1 MFRRKLMGMMMAVT
15 LAATAVTGCG
25 NATGGSSGKASDTK
39 IVIYS
44 NADDEAI
51 TAMKNA
57 LDNNGYKDKYTFN
70 GFGTS
75 ELGGKLLA
83 EGKNI
88 EADMV
93 TMSTFYLDSAQQ
105 QNKMFQKLDFP
116 IKTLDKFGDYAAP
129 ITSQEGAII
138 MNTDLMKKY
147 NLSTPT
153 GLKDLTK
160 KEYKG
165 YLAIT
170 DVKSSSTAWLLM
182 QALIS
187 AYGEKEAQNV
197 LKQIYVNAGDH
208 IEDSGSAPLKLCRAG
223 EVAIGFGLR
232 HQAVADK
239 ANGQPIDYVDPTEGN
254 FSLTE
259 SVAVIDKG
267 KDTNPQ
273 AQKMAQCIIEHGRE
287 ELQKSYPNP
296 LYEGESADA
305 ANKSTY
311 PKTFSEPLTFELY
324 EKHQQL
330 SDEVMP

>member
-1 MFRRKLMGMMMAVT
+1 
-15 LAATAVTGCG
+15 
-25 NATGGSSGKASDTK
+25 
-39 IVIYS
+39 
-44 NADDEAI
+44 
-51 TAMKNA
+51 MKNA

-153 GLKDLTK
+153 CLKDLTK

-170 DVKSSSTAWLLM
+170 DVKSSSTAWL
-182 QALIS
+182 
-187 AYGEKEAQNV
+187 AYAGSCFCLWREGGSECIKTDLCQCRQTILRIPV
-197 LKQIYVNAGDH
+197 LH
-208 IEDSGSAPLKLCRAG
+208 
-223 EVAIGFGLR
+223 
-232 HQAVADK
+232 H
-239 ANGQPIDYVDPTEGN
+239 
-254 FSLTE
+254 
-259 SVAVIDKG
+259 
-267 KDTNPQ
+267 
-273 AQKMAQCIIEHGRE
+273 
-287 ELQKSYPNP
+287 
-296 LYEGESADA
+296 
-305 ANKSTY
+305 
-311 PKTFSEPLTFELY
+311 
-324 EKHQQL
+324 
-330 SDEVMP
+330 

>member
-1 MFRRKLMGMMMAVT
+1 MFKKKIWSLTMVAV
-15 LAATAVTGCG
+15 LAAAAITGCG
-25 NATGGSSGKASDTK
+25 NGAGKSSDSKV
-39 IVIYS
+39 VIYS

-51 TAMKNA
+51 TAMQHA

-93 TMSTFYLDSAQQ
+93 TMSTFYVDSAQQ
-105 QNKMFQKLDFP
+105 QNNMFQKLDFP
-116 IKTLDKFGDYAAP
+116 VKTLDKFGDYAAP

-138 MNTDLMKKY
+138 LNTDLMKQH
-147 NLSTPT
+147 NLPTPT
-153 GLKDLTK
+153 CLKDLTK

-187 AYGEKEAQNV
+187 AYGEKEAQNI
-197 LKQIYVNAGDH
+197 LKQIYINAGDH

-239 ANGQPIDYVDPTEGN
+239 AAGQPIDYVDPTEGN

-259 SVAVIDKG
+259 SVAVVDKE
-267 KDTNPQ
+267 KDSNSL
-273 AQKMAQCIIEHGRE
+273 AMKMAQCIIENGRK
-287 ELQKSYPNP
+287 ELQESYPNP
-296 LYEGESADA
+296 LYEGESSDN
-305 ANKSTY
+305 ANKSKY